1 MLQSVGGQWG
11 LKGINAIR
19 KTQRHSA
26 SKRWHPPNLGDPQ
39 LVSSTLPGGVC
50 EGGRVKVGILQ
61 IP

>member
-1 MLQSVGGQWG
+1 M
-11 LKGINAIR
+11 KNIDAIR
-19 KTQRHSA
+19 KTQRHSV